1 MNNDF
6 GGLRPPQ
13 GYSRISAPVE
23 ISINPRSKIWIPFI
37 IFGSTLLLVVTIVTY
52 LIVFKPFYQH
62 KSITTTT
69 TVSTRTTQVSIPFTN
84 AQCSASNCPNGET
97 CCLSDVLWTK
107 MRCCRGDTPVC
118 CASNQGWC
126 CRIHAPVCCGKFSCC
141 PLNQTCCTIQGIEQC
156 CLVNNTTM
164 STVVI

>member
-23 ISINPRSKIWIPFI
+23 ISINPRSKIWIPLI
-37 IFGSTLLLVVTIVTY
+37 LFGK
-52 LIVFKPFYQH
+52 FCF
-62 KSITTTT
+62 
-69 TVSTRTTQVSIPFTN
+69 RTVSIPFTN

-97 CCLSDVLWTK
+97 CCLSNVLWTK

-156 CLVNNTTM
+156 CPVNITTM